1 MTTVGRFT
9 LEDGC
14 LAGPRAY
21 MHERGNAKIKGIL
34 DGKDVVFNSVAHLS
48 PDLETAILVALQT
61 DYAGWA
67 GMKEV
72 ESWLR

>member
-1 MTTVGRFT
+1 
-9 LEDGC
+9 
-14 LAGPRAY
+14 

>member
-1 MTTVGRFT
+1 MATVGRFT
-9 LEDGC
+9 LEDGI
-14 LAGPRAY
+14 LSGPHAY
-21 MHERGNAKIKGIL
+21 MRDRGNAKLDDIL

-48 PDLETAILVALQT
+48 PGLETAILVALQT